1 MTKHLGADG
10 GTGGQAADGRTAD
23 VHEAAARAR
32 RPQCAAPSPGS
43 GSRADGAHAQAGVN
57 PASEGSGRAARPSA
71 VEAPAVR
78 PGGPRSDGAE
88 PQTDRLRYLDA
99 ATRQIARGMNLD
111 ETLQELCRAAVPAFA
126 DVALVHL
133 YSPLPVGDEATDPPG
148 VLRLHTMDRA
158 PRRTADVRGSGPLPP
173 VDDTARAAEVVRLSP
188 TGPLARL
195 LRAGRPVFGDLPGI
209 RSVVAELLGV
219 PNSPGTVPP
228 GRRLILA
235 PLHGRSHAMGSVV
248 LIRGPGRADFTGDDL
263 LVASQL
269 ATHTALGIH
278 KAVLYAREASV
289 ADALQRTMLPPSL
302 PEPTGVQLA
311 SRYLPASRTAQ
322 VGGDWYDAILLPG
335 NRVALVIGDVMGHSM
350 TSAAIM
356 GQLRTIVQ
364 TLAGLDLPPDEVL
377 HHLDEQAERLGS
389 EHTATCLYAMYDPVL
404 HRLLVSNAGH
414 LPPVLLHPD
423 GSTEVLPVP
432 PGVPIGV
439 GGGGFESTEMHA
451 PAGSTLLLYTD
462 GLVESR
468 DSDVLTGVDRLR
480 ARLRAAAS
488 GSGPPAPAEV
498 CEQALGTLGAGDR
511 DDDIALLAARFEGI
525 LPETVAYWYMAP
537 RPQTARQARRLTR
550 RTLRDWGLDS
560 LVESTELMVSE
571 VVANAVRFASR
582 PITLRLLCTDVL
594 RCEVGDNSPLV
605 PRMRHA
611 RLSDEGGRGLFL
623 VDQLAQSWGA
633 TRVSTGKVV
642 WFEQPLPGDQ
652 EPV

>member
-1 MTKHLGADG
+1 MTKDLGADG
-10 GTGGQAADGRTAD
+10 GAGGQAAGVRG
-23 VHEAAARAR
+23 
-32 RPQCAAPSPGS
+32 PAAPSHAVKRLSASGSAGRPGS
-43 GSRADGAHAQAGVN
+43 DRPDAAESR
-57 PASEGSGRAARPSA
+57 
-71 VEAPAVR
+71 
-78 PGGPRSDGAE
+78 
-88 PQTDRLRYLDA
+88 TDRLRYLDA

-111 ETLQELCRAAVPAFA
+111 ETLRELCRAAVPAFA
-126 DVALVHL
+126 DTAFVHL
-133 YSPLPVGDEATDPPG
+133 YAPLPVGDETDAATG
-148 VLRLHTMDRA
+148 VLRLHITDHA
-158 PRRTADVRGSGPLPP
+158 PLRRSAAQGSGPGAPAPDP
-173 VDDTARAAEVVRLSP
+173 VRAAEVVHPSA
-188 TGPLARL
+188 TGPLTEL
-195 LRAGRPVFGDLPGI
+195 LRAGRPVFANTPDTA
-209 RSVVAELLGV
+209 SAAAELLATDT
-219 PNSPGTVPP
+219 PPPAVPP

-235 PLHGRSHAMGSVV
+235 PLHGRNHVMGTVV
-248 LIRGPGRADFTGDDL
+248 LLREPGRPDFTADDL

-269 ATHTALGIH
+269 ATHTALGID

-302 PEPTGVQLA
+302 PTPAGVQLA

-322 VGGDWYDAILLPG
+322 VGGDWYDAIPLPG

-364 TLAGLDLPPDEVL
+364 TLAGLDLPPDEIL

-389 EHTATCLYAMYDPVL
+389 EHTATCLYAMYDPVQ

-423 GSTEVLPVP
+423 GGTEVVQVP
-432 PGVPIGV
+432 PGAPIGV

-451 PAGSTLLLYTD
+451 PAGATLLLYTD

-468 DSDVLTGVDRLR
+468 DSDLLTGVERLR
-480 ARLRAAAS
+480 TRLREAAS
-488 GSGPPAPAEV
+488 LSTPPGLEV
-498 CEQALGTLGAGDR
+498 LCDQALGTLGAGDR
-511 DDDIALLAARFEGI
+511 DDDVALLAARFKGL
-525 LPETVAYWYMAP
+525 LPETVAYWYLAP

-550 RTLRDWGLDS
+550 RTLHDWGLDA
-560 LVESTELMVSE
+560 LVESTELLVSE

-582 PITLRLLCTDVL
+582 PIVLRLLRTDVL
-594 RCEVGDNSPLV
+594 RCEVEDDSPIV

-623 VDQLAQSWGA
+623 VDQLARHWGV

-642 WFEQPLPGDQ
+642 WFEQPLPSDLDAG
-652 EPV
+652 